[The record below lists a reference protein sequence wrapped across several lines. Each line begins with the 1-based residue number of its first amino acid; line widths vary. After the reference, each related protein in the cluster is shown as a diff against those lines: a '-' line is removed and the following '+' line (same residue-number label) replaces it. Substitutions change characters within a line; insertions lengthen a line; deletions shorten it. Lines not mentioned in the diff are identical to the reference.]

1 MDMKPESTDQEKSL
15 YKQVKVDGVD
25 EKPRYVG
32 LDVDRS
38 MPDVWYV
45 RMMLKRL
52 MWDKCED
59 RETVIS
65 IFKVF
70 WPNLALRAE
79 EFYELALT
87 VLENRGNP

>member
-32 LDVDRS
+32 LDVNRP

-45 RMMLKRL
+45 RMMMKRL

-65 IFKVF
+65 RFKVF
-70 WPNLALRAE
+70 WPNLAHRAE

-87 VLENRGNP
+87 VLKK